1 MTTKYNTGQ
10 RVLIPAEIVSASS
23 ENGVIMYE
31 VNANSWDKIREEDII
46 LDDRASVFMGMCELR
61 EGLIGSIR

>member
-10 RVLIPAEIVSASS
+10 RVLISAEIVSASS

-46 LDDRASVFMGMCELR
+46 LDDRASVFMGMRELR